1 MSTGLV
7 HMSRDQRWRHRDV
20 KKATGEHMCWCTCN
34 WEFSRVR
41 KRDWLLREFELV
53 LGRGRARTQV
63 PTTRN
68 CTVELLTFGVI
79 AGVSQIWV
87 QWNSLALEEAPSW
100 SGLLPRQVSMPL
112 YPSDHMPTPT
122 PFASIVAPYLP
133 RATQKMTPNRPTR
146 LEIVDTTSRQVTS
159 ETKTVINT

>member
-100 SGLLPRQVSMPL
+100 SGLLPRQVSML
-112 YPSDHMPTPT
+112 QNCSTHIPTSWQSALVVVDFLPVVLQKYSQIRLLGS
-122 PFASIVAPYLP
+122 SITWKKYSPQA
-133 RATQKMTPNRPTR
+133 RK
-146 LEIVDTTSRQVTS
+146 
-159 ETKTVINT
+159 